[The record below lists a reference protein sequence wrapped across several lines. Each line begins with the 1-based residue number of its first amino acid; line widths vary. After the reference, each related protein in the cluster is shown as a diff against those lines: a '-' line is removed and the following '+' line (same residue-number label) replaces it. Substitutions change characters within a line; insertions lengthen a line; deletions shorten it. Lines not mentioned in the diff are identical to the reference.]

1 MSTARLLNVGI
12 GLCVVAASTAFVSRT
27 VATAQA
33 PRQSP
38 AVTAARFIGTWALVK
53 YESNTADNR
62 EGRGERPIGLI
73 YYDGTGHMAVQI
85 APDRMRRRFSGPASG
100 LFSGP
105 RPTLEEALDAISG
118 YAAYFGTYTV
128 DERAQTVTHKRI
140 ANINPGGLG
149 DFVRR
154 YEFPTGDRLVLTPIE
169 LTDLR
174 AVRLTWERQK

>member
-1 MSTARLLNVGI
+1 MSTARLRNAGI
-12 GLCVVAASTAFVSRT
+12 GLCVVAASMAFVTRT
-27 VATAQA
+27 AATAQA

-38 AVTAARFIGTWALVK
+38 TVAARLIGTWALVR
-53 YESNTADNR
+53 YESNTAENR
-62 EGRGERPIGLI
+62 VGRGDNPIGLI
-73 YYDGTGHMAVQI
+73 YYDRTGHMAVQI

-154 YEFPTGDRLVLTPIE
+154 YEFPTEDRLVLTPLE
-169 LTDLR
+169 RTDLR